1 MSSAPEPVAQY
12 LEGIRRADRN
22 WIGRA
27 ITLVESTKPADQAT
41 ATELIDQLL
50 PLAGGAYRVGVTG
63 VPGSGKST
71 LIDALGSLVIE
82 AGQKVGVLAVDP
94 SSSLSGGSILGDKT
108 RMNALSQNA
117 NAFIRP
123 SPTSGKL
130 GGATRAAREVILIL
144 EAAGYGVI
152 FVETVGVGQSEAVV
166 ADMVDFFLLVL
177 IPGAGDELQGIKRGV
192 VELADHVVV
201 NKAEGDNI
209 GRSKQAAAYY
219 RSALQLL
226 TPQYED
232 WQPTVGTCSALKQL
246 GLEEIWEKVEQH
258 HRQLSQSGELAAK
271 RRDQQVRWMWS
282 MVEDRLMSALRQD
295 EGVASVLDWNVRQVS
310 EGKLS
315 APKAASAIL
324 EKFEYKPPGS

>member
-152 FVETVGVGQSEAVV
+152 LWRRWGW
-166 ADMVDFFLLVL
+166 D
-177 IPGAGDELQGIKRGV
+177 
-192 VELADHVVV
+192 
-201 NKAEGDNI
+201 
-209 GRSKQAAAYY
+209 
-219 RSALQLL
+219 
-226 TPQYED
+226 
-232 WQPTVGTCSALKQL
+232 
-246 GLEEIWEKVEQH
+246 
-258 HRQLSQSGELAAK
+258 SQ
-271 RRDQQVRWMWS
+271 
-282 MVEDRLMSALRQD
+282 
-295 EGVASVLDWNVRQVS
+295 
-310 EGKLS
+310 
-315 APKAASAIL
+315 
-324 EKFEYKPPGS
+324 KPWWRTWWIFSCWC